1 MMNFEDLMR
10 TLQGNLEGKI
20 NEINAKEQAIK
31 EKEME
36 AEEVNKEIAKI
47 DMNLQVLE
55 VMKQEL
61 LDERTKQQGKQK
73 EILLEVAELKQEL
86 NNNRLKQ
93 MLNKIET
100 NPSDNEDSD
109 NDFKS
114 DK

>member
-61 LDERTKQQGKQK
+61 LDERTKQQGIQK

>member
-1 MMNFEDLMR
+1 
-10 TLQGNLEGKI
+10 
-20 NEINAKEQAIK
+20 
-31 EKEME
+31 ME

-47 DMNLQVLE
+47 EMNLQVLE

-61 LDERTKQQGKQK
+61 LDERKKQQGKQQ